1 MSLNFKS
8 DHNKFKKGLYLIS
21 TPIGNLE
28 DITLRAIEILKN
40 SDHILCED
48 TRISKNLLKK
58 YNINSNLISYHKFNE
73 AKSLDKVIKLLQSGS
88 LISLISDAG
97 TPLISDPGKLL
108 LIECIKNNIP
118 IIPIPGPSAVTS
130 AVSVSGFSEKFYFYG
145 FLPEKKKILNDDLLM
160 LSSLNCSIVFFV
172 SAKKLERVFLE
183 FKKYFLERNVL
194 ICREMTKIYEE
205 FFRSSVREID
215 ISKLTLKGEVT
226 VVISEKINEKKSS
239 QTLSESDKNKIKK
252 MIKKFSIKEITAL
265 ICFDKKIPKKNVYN
279 YCLKIKN
286 EN

>member
-28 DITLRAIEILKN
+28 DITFRAIEILKN

-48 TRISKNLLKK
+48 TRVSKNLLKK
-58 YNINSNLISYHKFNE
+58 HNINSNLISFHKFNE
-73 AKSLDKVIKLLQSGS
+73 AKSLDKVVKLLQSGS

-97 TPLISDPGKLL
+97 TPLISDPGKLI
-108 LIECIKNNIP
+108 LIECIKNNIT

-130 AVSVSGFSEKFYFYG
+130 AVSMSGFSEKFYFYG

-172 SAKKLERVFLE
+172 SAKKLERAITE

-265 ICFDKKIPKKNVYN
+265 ICFDKKISKKDVYN
-279 YCLKIKN
+279 YYLKIKN

>member
-1 MSLNFKS
+1 
-8 DHNKFKKGLYLIS
+8 
-21 TPIGNLE
+21 
-28 DITLRAIEILKN
+28 
-40 SDHILCED
+40 
-48 TRISKNLLKK
+48 
-58 YNINSNLISYHKFNE
+58 
-73 AKSLDKVIKLLQSGS
+73 
-88 LISLISDAG
+88 
-97 TPLISDPGKLL
+97 
-108 LIECIKNNIP
+108 
-118 IIPIPGPSAVTS
+118 
-130 AVSVSGFSEKFYFYG
+130 
-145 FLPEKKKILNDDLLM
+145 LPEKKKILNDDLLM

-172 SAKKLERVFLE
+172 SAIKLERAFIE

-252 MIKKFSIKEITAL
+252 MIKKLSIKEITAL
-265 ICFDKKIPKKNVYN
+265 ICFDKKISKKDVYN

>member
-28 DITLRAIEILKN
+28 DITFRAIEILKN

-48 TRISKNLLKK
+48 TRVSKNLLKK
-58 YNINSNLISYHKFNE
+58 HNINSNLISYHKFNE
-73 AKSLDKVIKLLQSGS
+73 AKSLDKVVKLLQSGS

-97 TPLISDPGKLL
+97 TPLISDPGKLI
-108 LIECIKNNIP
+108 LIECIKNNIT

-130 AVSVSGFSEKFYFYG
+130 AVSMSGFSEKFYFYG

-172 SAKKLERVFLE
+172 SAKKLERAITE

-265 ICFDKKIPKKNVYN
+265 ICFDKKISKKDVYN
-279 YCLKIKN
+279 YYLKIKN

>member
-8 DHNKFKKGLYLIS
+8 DNNKFKKGLYLIS

-28 DITLRAIEILKN
+28 DITLRAVEILKN

-48 TRISKNLLKK
+48 TRVSKNLLKK

-73 AKSLDKVIKLLQSGS
+73 AKSLDKIIKLLQSGS

-97 TPLISDPGKLL
+97 TPVVSDPGKLL
-108 LIECIKNNIP
+108 VNECIKNDIT
-118 IIPIPGPSAVTS
+118 IVPIPGPSAVTS
-130 AVSVSGFSEKFYFYG
+130 AISVSGFSEKFYFYG
-145 FLPEKKKILNDDLLM
+145 FLPEKKKILNNDLLK
-160 LSSLNCSIVFFV
+160 LSSLDCSIVFFT
-172 SAKKLERVFLE
+172 STKKLEKTLRE
-183 FKKYFLERNVL
+183 FKKYFLERNIL

-205 FFRSSVREID
+205 FIRSTVREID

-239 QTLSESDKNKIKK
+239 QNLSESDKDKINK
-252 MIKKFSIKEITAL
+252 MINKFSIKEISSL
-265 ICFDKKIPKKNVYN
+265 INIDKKVSKK
-279 YCLKIKN
+279 KIYDYYLSLKN
-286 EN
+286 EK

>member
-8 DHNKFKKGLYLIS
+8 DNNKFKKGLYLIS

-48 TRISKNLLKK
+48 TRVSKNLLKK

-73 AKSLDKVIKLLQSGS
+73 AKSLDKVIKLLKSGCI
-88 LISLISDAG
+88 ISLISDAG
-97 TPLISDPGKLL
+97 TPIVSDPGKLL
-108 LIECIKNNIP
+108 VNECVKNDIK

-130 AVSVSGFSEKFYFYG
+130 AISVSGFSEKFYFYG
-145 FLPEKKKILNDDLLM
+145 FLPEKKKIINDDLSK
-160 LSSLNCSIVFFV
+160 LSSLDCSIVFFI
-172 SAKKLERVFLE
+172 SARKLEKTLTE
-183 FKKYFLERNVL
+183 FKKYFLERNIL

-205 FFRSSVREID
+205 FVRSTVREID
-215 ISKLTLKGEVT
+215 ISNLTLKGEVT
-226 VVISEKINEKKSS
+226 VVISEKIDEKKSS
-239 QTLSESDKNKIKK
+239 QTLSESDKNKINK
-252 MIKKFSIKEITAL
+252 MIKKLSIKEITAL
-265 ICFDKKIPKKNVYN
+265 ICLDKKISKKDVYN

>member
-8 DHNKFKKGLYLIS
+8 DNNKFKKGLYLIS

-48 TRISKNLLKK
+48 TRVSKNLLKK

-73 AKSLDKVIKLLQSGS
+73 AKSLDKIIKLLQSGS

-252 MIKKFSIKEITAL
+252 MIKKLSIKEITAL
-265 ICFDKKIPKKNVYN
+265 ICFDKKISKKDVYN

>member
-8 DHNKFKKGLYLIS
+8 DNNKFKKGLYLIS

-48 TRISKNLLKK
+48 TRVSKNLLKK

-73 AKSLDKVIKLLQSGS
+73 VKSLDKVIKLLQSGS

-97 TPLISDPGKLL
+97 TPVVSDPGKLL
-108 LIECIKNNIP
+108 VNECVKNDIKIF
-118 IIPIPGPSAVTS
+118 PIPGPSAVTS
-130 AVSVSGFSEKFYFYG
+130 AISVSGFSEKFYFYG
-145 FLPEKKKILNDDLLM
+145 FLPEKKKILNDDLSK
-160 LSSLNCSIVFFV
+160 LSKLDCSIIFFI
-172 SAKKLERVFLE
+172 SAKKLEKTLTE
-183 FKKYFLERNVL
+183 FKKYFLERNIL

-205 FFRSSVREID
+205 FTRSTVREID

-226 VVISEKINEKKSS
+226 VVISDKINEKKSS
-239 QTLSESDKNKIKK
+239 QTLSESDKNKINK
-252 MIKKFSIKEITAL
+252 MIKKLSIKEITSL
-265 ICFDKKIPKKNVYN
+265 ICLDNKISKKDVYN